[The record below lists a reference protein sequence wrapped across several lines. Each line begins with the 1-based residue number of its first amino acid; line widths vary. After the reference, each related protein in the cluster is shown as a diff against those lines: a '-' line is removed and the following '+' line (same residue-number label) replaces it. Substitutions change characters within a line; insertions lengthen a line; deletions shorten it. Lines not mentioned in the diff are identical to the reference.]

1 MDSKKILA
9 IRALQRGMTLVEIM
23 VVVVIIGLI
32 AGVASVQVFGQLEDA
47 NIKTTQTQLKSIENA
62 LDLYRLS
69 NRGYPSTAEGL
80 GVLAAPK
87 SGAPVMSEIPKDPWG
102 NDFIYL
108 YPGTQNAGKFDL
120 MSYGPDGVQG
130 GGDDIGN
137 WSTGDE

>member
-1 MDSKKILA
+1 
-9 IRALQRGMTLVEIM
+9 
-23 VVVVIIGLI
+23 
-32 AGVASVQVFGQLEDA
+32 
-47 NIKTTQTQLKSIENA
+47 
-62 LDLYRLS
+62 
-69 NRGYPSTAEGL
+69 
-80 GVLAAPK
+80 
-87 SGAPVMSEIPKDPWG
+87 MSEIPKDPWG

>member
-1 MDSKKILA
+1 MEANTKIKGNV
-9 IRALQRGMTLVEIM
+9 LQRDMTLVEIM

-32 AGVASVQVFGQLEDA
+32 AGVVSVQVFGQLEDA
-47 NIKTTQTQLKSIENA
+47 NIKTAQTQLKSIENA

-108 YPGTQNAGKFDL
+108 YPGTQNSGKFDL

-137 WSTGDE
+137 WATQE

>member
-1 MDSKKILA
+1 MEANTKVKGNV
-9 IRALQRGMTLVEIM
+9 LQRGMTLVEIM

-32 AGVASVQVFGQLEDA
+32 AGVVSVQVFGQLEDA
-47 NIKTTQTQLKSIENA
+47 NIKTAQTQLKSIENA

-108 YPGTQNAGKFDL
+108 YPGTQNSGKFDL

-137 WSTGDE
+137 WATQE

>member
-1 MDSKKILA
+1 MNSKKTLA
-9 IRALQRGMTLVEIM
+9 RRALQRGMTLVEIM

-32 AGVASVQVFGQLEDA
+32 AGVVSVQVFGQLEDA
-47 NIKTTQTQLKSIENA
+47 NIKTAQTQIKSVENA

>member
-1 MDSKKILA
+1 MESNTKAKGNV
-9 IRALQRGMTLVEIM
+9 LQRGMTLVEIM

-32 AGVASVQVFGQLEDA
+32 AGVVSVQVFGQLEDA
-47 NIKTTQTQLKSIENA
+47 NIKTAQTQLKSIENA

-69 NRGYPSTAEGL
+69 NRGYPSTVEGL

-108 YPGTQNAGKFDL
+108 YPGTQK
-120 MSYGPDGVQG
+120 
-130 GGDDIGN
+130 
-137 WSTGDE
+137 

>member
-1 MDSKKILA
+1 MEANTKIKGNV
-9 IRALQRGMTLVEIM
+9 LQRGMTLVEIM

-32 AGVASVQVFGQLEDA
+32 AGVVSVQVFGQLEDA
-47 NIKTTQTQLKSIENA
+47 NIKTAQTQLKSIENA

-108 YPGTQNAGKFDL
+108 YPGTQNSGKFDL

-137 WSTGDE
+137 WATQE

>member
-1 MDSKKILA
+1 MNSKKTLA
-9 IRALQRGMTLVEIM
+9 RRAPQRGMTLVEIM

-32 AGVASVQVFGQLEDA
+32 AGVVSVQVFGQLEDA
-47 NIKTTQTQLKSIENA
+47 NIKTAQTQIKSVENA

-80 GVLAAPK
+80 GVLRHPK

-130 GGDDIGN
+130 GRDDIGN
-137 WSTGDE
+137 WSTSNE

>member
-1 MDSKKILA
+1 MKTNGKFIKRCA
-9 IRALQRGMTLVEIM
+9 QRGMTLVEIM

-32 AGVASVQVFGQLEDA
+32 AGVVSVQVFGQLEDA
-47 NIKTTQTQLKSIENA
+47 NVKTTQTQLKSIENA

-80 GVLAAPK
+80 GVLTAPK
-87 SGAPVMSEIPKDPWG
+87 SGAPVMNEVPKDAWG
-102 NDFIYL
+102 NSFIYL
-108 YPGTQNAGKFDL
+108 YPGTQNSGKFDL

-137 WSTGDE
+137 WSTGEE